1 MRIIGA
7 DDEAAGSF
15 ADRDVVYDPINFRER
30 DAGRH
35 DAPDRAEA
43 ADRVY
48 RTVARRD
55 SKAAPASER
64 KGVTVLSGC
73 SGQGNAAVWDS
84 ELSE

>member
-1 MRIIGA
+1 MVFSKKQKMIGI
-7 DDEAAGSF
+7 
-15 ADRDVVYDPINFRER
+15 VLM
-30 DAGRH
+30 GRH

-73 SGQGNAAVWDS
+73 SGQGNAAVWDG